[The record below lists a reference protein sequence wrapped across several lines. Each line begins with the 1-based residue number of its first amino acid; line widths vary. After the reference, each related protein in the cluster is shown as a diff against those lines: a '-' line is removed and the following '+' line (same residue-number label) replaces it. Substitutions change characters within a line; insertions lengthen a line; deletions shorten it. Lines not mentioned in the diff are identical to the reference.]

1 MSYVPVCNSIWVLCV
16 TSRFL
21 NFMLFLYFFLRA
33 LHFFHMN
40 VLNLNVNWSRTF
52 SFNTG
57 SSCQH
62 HLLLSMIVL
71 LISLDSS
78 LGEPL
83 WSSYLQRKLG
93 RVSLEHPLQPLSL
106 HLWWAFCMFGWSRQW
121 ELRSTLFSNLHDSVL
136 YSLKVHCSWVFW
148 RMVVNSIG
156 FY

>member
-1 MSYVPVCNSIWVLCV
+1 MSSHELCTVPVCNSIWILCV

-21 NFMLFLYFFLRA
+21 NFTLFLYFFLCA

-52 SFNTG
+52 AFNTG

-106 HLWWAFCMFGWSRQW
+106 HLWWAFFVCSVGVDNENWEALYFPIYMIVCCTPWRYTALEYFTGW
-121 ELRSTLFSNLHDSVL
+121 L
-136 YSLKVHCSWVFW
+136 
-148 RMVVNSIG
+148 
-156 FY
+156 